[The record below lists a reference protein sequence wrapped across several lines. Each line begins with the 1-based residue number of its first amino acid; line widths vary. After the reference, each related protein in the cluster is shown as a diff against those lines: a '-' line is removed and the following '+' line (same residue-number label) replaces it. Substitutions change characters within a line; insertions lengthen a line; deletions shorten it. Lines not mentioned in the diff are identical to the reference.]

1 MSAPLT
7 ASSLGPPSPFSDAL
21 GERLQITD
29 ASGRPL
35 EALRLRREL
44 LVDAFEQAL
53 RARIDALK
61 SFDDPSFAHVHRVDR
76 LASAPDDLVVLSE
89 RPDGVRLSTL
99 LKRTERGELD
109 ITPRVAVAVLR
120 QLVPAMM
127 RYHRHSPGV
136 AHGALAPERIILAPN
151 GHLWIMDSMLGPA
164 LEPLGLSRSQWWRTY
179 RIAVPPVA
187 GHVRFDERTD
197 VTQLGVIA
205 LSLLSRR
212 CLLTEEYPDQTLPL
226 MNEALDRWA
235 RSDRQVP
242 PEISAWVNHALQLD
256 PRRAFART
264 SDAHTALTKTSAW
277 SISEESAARVLAAW
291 AAGAVVAREPRGD
304 QIRLAVRDGSAI
316 STDAVEPLAASIAP
330 AAPPSMRPITPPTAP
345 APSTARAAPSVAAP
359 SPPPSPKPSRP
370 APPIVERLDELPA
383 DDPPVWQR
391 PRWWA
396 VAAALVLG
404 SIGIIVVAAVSMPA
418 GGSAI
423 KTGTL
428 VLDSSPSGIEVT
440 IDGAPQGTTPLR
452 VDLPPG
458 SHVVELKGRGAPQP
472 QTIEITAGEVV
483 TRELNLRRA
492 PTAAPPVPTVGQ
504 MTVRSSP
511 PGARVSVDD
520 RLRGVTPVTILSLKP
535 GDHTVL
541 VEYQDGRS
549 ETHTVS
555 VRAGRTALLEVPL
568 APAAVPMGWVDV
580 ESPFDLELHEGE
592 QTLGF
597 VRTGRVPLTR
607 GHHELVLVNATLGFQ
622 ELHSIDIVAGQA
634 TALTVE
640 APTGTVHLNARP
652 WAEVWIDG
660 ELLGDTPLG
669 NLAVPIGQHEFVF
682 RNPELGE
689 KRYTVSVTLT
699 APVYLTADMKQ

>member
-7 ASSLGPPSPFSDAL
+7 ANSLGPPSPFADAL

-29 ASGRPL
+29 ANGRPL

-44 LVDAFEQAL
+44 LVDAFEQVL
-53 RARIDALK
+53 RARVDALK
-61 SFDDPSFAHVHRVDR
+61 SFDDPSFARVHRVDR

-99 LKRTERGELD
+99 LTRTERGELD

-151 GHLWIMDSMLGPA
+151 GQLWIMDSMLGPA

-179 RIAVPPVA
+179 RIAVPPTA

-205 LSLLSRR
+205 LSILLRR

-235 RSDRQVP
+235 RSDRLVP
-242 PEISAWVNHALQLD
+242 PEIANWVNCALQLD

-264 SDAHTALTKTSAW
+264 SDAYAALTKTSAW

-304 QIRLAVRDGSAI
+304 QIRLAVRDGSAV

-330 AAPPSMRPITPPTAP
+330 AVPPPPRAAAPPPRPGGAP
-345 APSTARAAPSVAAP
+345 AAPV
-359 SPPPSPKPSRP
+359 
-370 APPIVERLDELPA
+370 APPRPVKPLLPGVERLDERPA
-383 DDPPVWQR
+383 DDTPVWQR

-404 SIGIIVVAAVSMPA
+404 SIGIIVVAVMSLPA
-418 GGSAI
+418 GGSEVE
-423 KTGTL
+423 TGTL
-428 VLDSSPSGIEVT
+428 ALDSSPAGIEVT
-440 IDGAPQGTTPLR
+440 IDGTPQGTTPLR

-458 SHVVELKGRGAPQP
+458 PHVVELKGRGAPQP

-492 PTAAPPVPTVGQ
+492 PNAGPPVPTVGQ
-504 MTVRSSP
+504 LTVRSSP
-511 PGARVSVDD
+511 PGARVSVDE

-555 VRAGRTALLEVPL
+555 VRAGRTALLELPL
-568 APAAVPMGWVDV
+568 APAPVPMGWVDV
-580 ESPFDLELHEGE
+580 ESPFDLELHEGD

-597 VRTGRVPLTR
+597 VRTGRVPLPM
-607 GHHELVLVNATLGFQ
+607 GHHELILVNAPLGFQ

-634 TALTVE
+634 TTLTVE